1 VPSINFDIVIL
12 YPNGLMRRTPL
23 PKRSYDSIKRRESAE
38 QTRLRIAQSGR
49 TLFVQSGYGA
59 TSIEAIAKHAGV
71 AVPTFYATYGSKRA
85 LLFALLDAADAQ
97 ANVIALQDS
106 LREAAA
112 APLHQLSLLVSFSG
126 RLYQQSADLIEVA
139 RSAGSM
145 EPDLAALWIE
155 GEQRRLR
162 GVAPIVRSWAV
173 AGALRKPLSERDA
186 LDILW
191 SLMGPANY
199 RLFVTERG
207 WPPERYEKW
216 LTASLKTLLFRKA
229 PRILSH
235 R

>member
-1 VPSINFDIVIL
+1 MRQIPS
-12 YPNGLMRRTPL
+12 
-23 PKRSYDSIKRRESAE
+23 PKRPYDSAKRLESAK

-49 TLFVQSGYGA
+49 TLFAQLGYGA
-59 TSIEAIAKHAGV
+59 TSIEAIANHAGV

-106 LREAAA
+106 LRKAAA
-112 APLHQLSLLVSFSG
+112 FPQRQLSLMVSFN
-126 RLYQQSADLIEVA
+126 RRVYQQSADLIEIA
-139 RSAGSM
+139 RSAGGM
-145 EPDLAALWIE
+145 VPDLAALWAE

-162 GVAPIVRSWAV
+162 GVTPIVRSWAA
-173 AGALRKPLSERDA
+173 AGALREPLSERDA

-191 SLMGPANY
+191 SLLGPDNY

-216 LTASLKTLLFRKA
+216 LTLTLETLLLRKA
-229 PRILSH
+229 PRMLQH
-235 R
+235 E

>member
-1 VPSINFDIVIL
+1 
-12 YPNGLMRRTPL
+12 MRRIPS
-23 PKRSYDSIKRRESAE
+23 PKRPYDSAKRRESAE

-49 TLFVQSGYGA
+49 ALFAQLGYGA
-59 TSIEAIAKHAGV
+59 TSIEAIANHAGV

-97 ANVIALQDS
+97 ADVIALRDS
-106 LREAAA
+106 LRDAAA
-112 APLHQLSLLVSFSG
+112 TPGRQLSLMVSFT
-126 RLYQQSADLIEVA
+126 RHLYQQSADLIEVA

-145 EPDLAALWIE
+145 EPDLAALWVE

-162 GVAPIVRSWAV
+162 GVAPIVHSWAA
-173 AGALRKPLSERDA
+173 AGALRQPLSERDA

-191 SLMGPANY
+191 SLMGADNY

-216 LTASLKTLLFRKA
+216 LTVTLKTLLLRKA
-229 PRILSH
+229 QRIVSH
-235 R
+235 E

>member
-1 VPSINFDIVIL
+1 
-12 YPNGLMRRTPL
+12 MRRIPS
-23 PKRSYDSIKRRESAE
+23 PKRPYNSAKRRESAQ

-49 TLFVQSGYGA
+49 ALFVQLGYGA
-59 TSIEAIAKHAGV
+59 TSIEAIANHAGV
-71 AVPTFYATYGSKRA
+71 AVPTFYAIYGSKRA

-97 ANVIALQDS
+97 ADVIALEDS
-106 LREAAA
+106 LRGAAVT
-112 APLHQLSLLVSFSG
+112 PGRQLSLVVSFSR

-145 EPDLAALWIE
+145 EPDLAALWTE

-162 GVAPIVRSWAV
+162 GVAPIVHSWAA

-191 SLMGPANY
+191 SLMGPDNY

-207 WPPERYEKW
+207 WSPEKYEKW
-216 LTASLKTLLFRKA
+216 LTATLKTLLLRKA
-229 PRILSH
+229 PRMLSH
-235 R
+235 E

>member
-1 VPSINFDIVIL
+1 
-12 YPNGLMRRTPL
+12 MRRIPSS
-23 PKRSYDSIKRRESAE
+23 KRPYDSAKRRESAE

-49 TLFVQSGYGA
+49 ALFAQLGYGA
-59 TSIEAIAKHAGV
+59 TSIEAIANHAGV

-97 ANVIALQDS
+97 ADVIALQDS
-106 LREAAA
+106 LRDAAA
-112 APLHQLSLLVSFSG
+112 TPGRQLSLMTSFTR

-145 EPDLAALWIE
+145 EPDLAALSDE

-162 GVAPIVRSWAV
+162 GVTPIVHSWAA
-173 AGALRKPLSERDA
+173 AGALRQPLSERDA
-186 LDILW
+186 VDILW
-191 SLMGPANY
+191 SLMGPDNY

-216 LTASLKTLLFRKA
+216 LTATLKTLLLRKA
-229 PRILSH
+229 PGLLSYE
-235 R
+235 

>member
-1 VPSINFDIVIL
+1 
-12 YPNGLMRRTPL
+12 MRRIPS
-23 PKRSYDSIKRRESAE
+23 PKRPYNSAKRRESAQ

-49 TLFVQSGYGA
+49 ALFAQLGYGA

-97 ANVIALQDS
+97 ADVIALQDS
-106 LREAAA
+106 LRGAAA
-112 APLHQLSLLVSFSG
+112 SPGHQLSLVVSFSR

-145 EPDLAALWIE
+145 EPDLAALWTE

-162 GVAPIVRSWAV
+162 GVAPIVHSWAA

-191 SLMGPANY
+191 SLMGPDNY

-207 WPPERYEKW
+207 WSPEKYEKW
-216 LTASLKTLLFRKA
+216 LTATLKTLLLGKA

-235 R
+235 E

>member
-1 VPSINFDIVIL
+1 MPKIL
-12 YPNGLMRRTPL
+12 S
-23 PKRSYDSIKRRESAE
+23 PKRPYDSAKRRDSAQ

-49 TLFVQSGYGA
+49 TLFAQLGYGG
-59 TSIEAIAKHAGV
+59 TSIEAIANHAGV

-97 ANVIALQDS
+97 ANVVALQES
-106 LREAAA
+106 LRAAA
-112 APLHQLSLLVSFSG
+112 ANPRRQLSLLVSFNR

-145 EPDLAALWIE
+145 DPDLAALWIE

-162 GVAPIVRSWAV
+162 GVTPVVHSWAV

-191 SLMGPANY
+191 SLMGPDNY

-207 WPPERYEKW
+207 WPPEKYEKW
-216 LTASLKTLLFRKA
+216 LTATLKILLLRKSPSA
-229 PRILSH
+229 LSH